1 MLQGGDSPRATVEA
15 VSQSGNGNVNISL
28 TGSLA
33 PSIALDFV
41 DIVGLEG
48 VEEDM
53 EVVVPG
59 VPDALPK

>member
-1 MLQGGDSPRATVEA
+1 MEA
-15 VSQSGNGNVNISL
+15 VSQSGNGNVTISL
-28 TGSLA
+28 TGSPA
-33 PSIALDFV
+33 PSMVLDFV

>member
-1 MLQGGDSPRATVEA
+1 MEA
-15 VSQSGNGNVNISL
+15 VSQSGNGNVTISL
-28 TGSLA
+28 TGSPA

-59 VPDALPK
+59 VLDALPK